1 MKILLSLGIIFFALS
16 FCNLADKFTGSSKSD
31 SPSEVTT
38 NSDADADDSKTETD
52 APANDG
58 DDVEKAKLTSEQE
71 EILKSADEVKW
82 DEQGILFLMPK
93 GWNKVSKTRTMVQYG
108 TPAKGFLIVN
118 ISPMAADFPIEASLK
133 ANYDSSVT
141 KMKNGGLKSV
151 QYTEIDGI
159 KGVEFVESSPE
170 DKGDAQRHQWIAFR
184 KYAGQVQMINAMA
197 TASGS
202 KFKDN
207 NDVNTAILYS
217 MKMTQE

>member
-31 SPSEVTT
+31 APSEVTT

-52 APANDG
+52 APTES
-58 DDVEKAKLTSEQE
+58 DDEVEKAKLTSEQE

-82 DEQGILFLMPK
+82 DEQGMLFLMPK
-93 GWNKVSKTRTMVQYG
+93 GWNKVSENRTMINYG
-108 TPAKGFLIVN
+108 TPAKGFFIVS
-118 ISPMAADFPIEASLK
+118 ISPMSPDFPTETSLK
-133 ANYDSSVT
+133 ANYDGAVNR
-141 KMKNGGLKSV
+141 MKNGQLKSV

-170 DKGDAQRHQWIAFR
+170 EGDMRRHQWIAFR
-184 KYAGQVQMINAMA
+184 KYAGGVQMINVIS
-197 TASGS
+197 TAKGGS
-202 KFKDN
+202 LEENTDT
-207 NDVNTAILYS
+207 NTAMLYS